1 MSSETDHVDSSEVLL
16 RRGTK
21 PNNNVNTG
29 FSNCSA
35 MEKYSQDYRSLELEC
50 IRLRK
55 YLYGL
60 TAVVVAGVLI
70 LVITISILFGKL
82 SHDLVHHSHQPKVG
96 EQIAKILETEELC
109 VPCDAVRLGPSEK
122 EDRDLDAFIRRSKST
137 GEECCV
143 EKPQQ
148 LLTLLEL
155 VRLLYMCIIFTK
167 SL

>member
-1 MSSETDHVDSSEVLL
+1 MSSEADHVDSSEVLL

-21 PNNNVNTG
+21 PNNNLNN
-29 FSNCSA
+29 FSNGSA
-35 MEKYSQDYRSLELEC
+35 MEKYSQDYRNLELEC

-109 VPCDAVRLGPSEK
+109 VPCEAVRLGPSEK
-122 EDRDLDAFIRRSKST
+122 EDRDLDAFIRRSKPS

-155 VRLLYMCIIFTK
+155 VRLFL
-167 SL
+167 